1 MSRAHHRPTPRRPWR
16 AKARPAALAAALA
29 AVLAGALLP
38 GAPRAEDEVVIDI
51 VGGVEGA
58 TPIAVV
64 PFQTADGASP
74 ETRIAPIIAADLAR
88 SGRFEV
94 LPEGDLIAT
103 PGRIEDVQFATWR
116 ALGVDY
122 LVVGGLRPGEE
133 ADYRARFEL
142 LDAFRGERTDGRSY
156 RAGEADLRP
165 LAHTLSDRIYK
176 AVTGNEGAFS
186 SRIAYVAVSREEANG
201 EEDGEAPAQRYRL
214 VVADADGHRGRTVL
228 RASAPLLSPA
238 WSPSR
243 DRLAYVSF
251 EGGSSQVFVQE
262 VATGERRRVAG
273 FKGINSAPAWSPDG
287 EHLAVTLSRDGAAN
301 IHLIDLDSGETRPL
315 TEHWAIDTEP
325 AWTPDGETIYFT
337 SDRGGGPQIYRKEV
351 DGGEAERVTYKGAY
365 NADPTLSPSGERLAM
380 VHRRDGAYHIAVQDL
395 ESDAFRV
402 LSDGPADESP
412 SFAPNGDWV
421 LYSAGGDDGAHL
433 ATASLIGD
441 VVTPLEA
448 TQRAEAQI
456 REPAW

>member
-1 MSRAHHRPTPRRPWR
+1 MSRPPRPTTAPPRSWR
-16 AKARPAALAAALA
+16 AKARPAALA

-51 VGGVEGA
+51 IGGMEAA

-64 PFQTADGASP
+64 PFQTAGGASP

-94 LPEGDLIAT
+94 LPEADLIAT
-103 PGRIEDVQFATWR
+103 PGRIEDVQFSTWR

-133 ADYRARFEL
+133 QDYRARFEL

-156 RAGEADLRP
+156 RVGEGSLRR

-176 AVTGNEGAFS
+176 AITGDEGAFS
-186 SRIAYVAVSREEANG
+186 SRIAYIAVSQQKADGGGSG
-201 EEDGEAPAQRYRL
+201 EPAEQRYRL

-251 EGGSSQVFVQE
+251 EGGGSQVFVQE
-262 VATGERRRVAG
+262 LATGERRRVAS

-287 EHLAVTLSRDGAAN
+287 ERLAVTLSRDGAAN
-301 IHLIDLDSGETRPL
+301 IYLIDLDSGETRAI
-315 TEHWAIDTEP
+315 TNHWAIDTEA
-325 AWTPDGETIYFT
+325 AWAPDGETIYFT
-337 SDRGGGPQIYRKEV
+337 SDRGGKPQIYRTGV
-351 DGGEAERVTYKGAY
+351 DGGEVERVTYEGAY
-365 NADPTLSPSGERLAM
+365 NAHPTLSPSGERLAM
-380 VHRRDGAYHIAVQDL
+380 VHRREGAYHIAVQDL
-395 ESDAFRV
+395 ERDAFRV

-421 LYSAGGDDGAHL
+421 LYSAGGDGNAYL
-433 ATASLIGD
+433 ETASLIGD
-441 VVTPLEA
+441 AVTPLEA
-448 TQRAEAQI
+448 TQRPEAQV